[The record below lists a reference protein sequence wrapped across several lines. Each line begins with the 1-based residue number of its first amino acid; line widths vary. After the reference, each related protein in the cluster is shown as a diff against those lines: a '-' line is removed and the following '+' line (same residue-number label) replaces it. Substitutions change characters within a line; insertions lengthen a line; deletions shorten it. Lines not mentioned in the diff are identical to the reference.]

1 MILQK
6 PIGAGLRH
14 QKAIPRVREVD
25 GQLGDRSGS
34 SRAMTIAVMISSG
47 ILFQTPLRSELASFS
62 ELRFQRR
69 YQS

>member
-14 QKAIPRVREVD
+14 KASPRVREVD

-47 ILFQTPLRSELASFS
+47 ILFQTRCGLSLRPL